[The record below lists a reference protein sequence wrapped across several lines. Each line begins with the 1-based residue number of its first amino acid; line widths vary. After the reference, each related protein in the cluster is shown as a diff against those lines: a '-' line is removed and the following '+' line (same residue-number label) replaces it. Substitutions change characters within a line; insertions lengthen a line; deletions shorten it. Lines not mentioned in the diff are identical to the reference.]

1 MPPAVPSIV
10 PDRDGTSKK
19 KQTGKTGL
27 MDPVAAEYRG
37 SDFDK
42 NGVVDDNDL
51 DLILNQWGVTDPE

>member
-1 MPPAVPSIV
+1 
-10 PDRDGTSKK
+10 
-19 KQTGKTGL
+19 
-27 MDPVAAEYRG
+27 MDPVAAEYRV